1 MLESCQVHDGA
12 ITVGI
17 VKGHRSKAEF
27 LSLTTDGLL
36 SSKQFQ
42 ALNLILLATDT
53 EVGHRKGKEAQEG
66 AVASHKL
73 VSRSS
78 PSSGFLGHSF
88 AFSRCDMAFALFRL
102 LLRFAGCR
110 RNPWRKH
117 VYTKETARN

>member
-53 EVGHRKGKEAQEG
+53 EVGHRKGCSGKPQACEPLFSKQWVSWPQLCVF
-66 AVASHKL
+66 VA
-73 VSRSS
+73 
-78 PSSGFLGHSF
+78 
-88 AFSRCDMAFALFRL
+88 
-102 LLRFAGCR
+102 
-110 RNPWRKH
+110 
-117 VYTKETARN
+117 

>member
-78 PSSGFLGHSF
+78 PSSGFFGHGF
-88 AFSRCDMAFALFRL
+88 ALSWRDMAFGLFRL

>member
-27 LSLTTDGLL
+27 LSLTTDGML

-88 AFSRCDMAFALFRL
+88 AFSWRDMAFALFRL

-110 RNPWRKH
+110 RNPWCKH
-117 VYTKETARN
+117 VYTKETART